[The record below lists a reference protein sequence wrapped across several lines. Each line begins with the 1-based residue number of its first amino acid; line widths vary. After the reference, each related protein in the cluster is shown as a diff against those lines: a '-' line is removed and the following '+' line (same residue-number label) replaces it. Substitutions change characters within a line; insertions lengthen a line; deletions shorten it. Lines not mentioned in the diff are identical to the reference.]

1 MSVPTNQIIPPTEAT
16 RPRPAGRRRPD
27 AFLIAVGL
35 LTLTSIWR
43 IHQIFPIL
51 GALQLPSLS
60 ALGAYVLFF
69 LTPTARNRLAL
80 LKHPIALWAVFLL
93 FMALISVVG
102 GIYPSRTLF
111 FITGDFGKTLLMMG
125 LVMVAIRTFN
135 DFEWMLAAQVM
146 GAAVYAG
153 TILTRFS
160 VDSTGRL
167 GELVYYDSNDLAML
181 LVMALPLAAYFF
193 RGGVATN
200 RRLIALAA
208 FGIIV
213 VGLVKTGSRGGFLGF
228 IAVLLFLLFRFTAL
242 SRKARMGSVVALVSG
257 FLLVAND
264 QYWGMMSTLLNPKA
278 DYNFSGQSEG
288 GRMEI
293 WKRGIGYMASFPL
306 TGVGAANFGIAEGS
320 ISSRAR
326 ERLAAGQGTQQLAP
340 HNSYVMAAAELGIPG
355 LVAFVAILVTGM
367 RSARRLVRKR
377 FRGAVQ
383 REQAA
388 AQSLVGSL
396 IGFLVTGFFLSQ
408 TYAAL
413 LYTLLGLIVA
423 LTALAGPQVLGRRR
437 SRPRGY
443 SPGRAVGV
451 PGASF
456 R

>member
-1 MSVPTNQIIPPTEAT
+1 VTVPAAAAPLPQGGVRPPAV
-16 RPRPAGRRRPD
+16 GRRRPD

-60 ALGAYVLFF
+60 ALGAYALFF
-69 LTPTARNRLAL
+69 VTPSARNRLKL
-80 LKHPIALWAVFLL
+80 LKHPIAMWAIFLL
-93 FMALISVVG
+93 FMALVSVVG

-125 LVMVAIRTFN
+125 LVIVAVRTFN
-135 DFEWMLAAQVM
+135 DFEWMLAAQVL

-257 FLLVAND
+257 FLLVANE

-340 HNSYVMAAAELGIPG
+340 HNSYVMAAAELGVPG
-355 LVAFVAILVTGM
+355 LVAFVAILVTGL
-367 RSARRLVRKR
+367 RSAGRLVRKR
-377 FRGAVQ
+377 YRGAVQ

-413 LYTLLGLIVA
+413 LYTLLGFVVA
-423 LTALAGPQVLGRRR
+423 LAALGGNASAQPRRKRTRGLR
-437 SRPRGY
+437 SPIVGSTP
-443 SPGRAVGV
+443 SPL
-451 PGASF
+451 PG
-456 R
+456 